1 MPCEHLNFGATVNVG
16 RLSDQDGG
24 PITAY
29 TADIQIRCA
38 DCGEA
43 FVFLGMDCGSAPD
56 KPMVS
61 VLGEEARL
69 PIRPQSEARKP
80 LPARN
85 GPVGFRIRGGPV
97 RQ

>member
-1 MPCEHLNFGATVNVG
+1 MACEHLNFGATVSVG
-16 RLSDQDGG
+16 RISDEDGG
-24 PITAY
+24 RIKAY
-29 TADIQIRCA
+29 TADVQIRCA

-43 FVFLGMDCGSAPD
+43 FIFLGMECGSAPN

-69 PIRPQSEARKP
+69 PIRPQSEANQP
-80 LPARN
+80 MPARK
-85 GPVGFRIRGGPV
+85 GAVGFRISGGPV